1 MIDWYSVAANSLWI
15 LGLAVLLATLS
26 YSDWKRSVEK
36 RSLRS
41 VLGEFTPSLCINFGL
56 FLFCSGL
63 LATSTTW
70 WETAGWGIALLL
82 VIGQVVADVIEQRKK
97 EAGVEVEGE

>member
-1 MIDWYSVAANSLWI
+1 MIDWFSVAANSLWI
-15 LGLAVLLATLS
+15 VGLAVLLATFS
-26 YSDWKRSVEK
+26 YSDWKKSVEK
-36 RSLRS
+36 SSLRA

-70 WETAGWGIALLL
+70 WERAGWGIALLL
-82 VIGQVVADVIEQRKK
+82 VVGQVVADVIEHRKISPN
-97 EAGVEVEGE
+97 VEDQ